1 MRKKPSVIPEIK
13 EEKKIA
19 DQDVVVEKKIKS
31 FLEVELKLKK
41 AERQEKIEATEL
53 KLKLALSLFFA
64 LSTIW
69 YCSSEEM
76 PWTQWKKTE
85 QMLKSTGN
93 GLKKNLQIDKKTIHI
108 QLWDTWY
115 HILGQN
121 FPTIT
126 PDNLENIAVSLLKH
140 KASSLKEW
148 QQRILGLR
156 WDGLLV
162 DRKWWDPKKTT
173 FVKFNWEI
181 LTIPTKDVYK

>member
-13 EEKKIA
+13 EEKKNSRPRCCCW
-19 DQDVVVEKKIKS
+19 EKIKS
-31 FLEVELKLKK
+31 VLEVELKLKK